1 MPEIGRISG
10 PLLKENLTR
19 DGVNLRFESNLIYL
33 DVNTH
38 AADVTAQP
46 GLPTS
51 WTGNVGI
58 RNPNPAYPLDV
69 VGTTRSNQLLIKPNV
84 HYDAYAEIDN
94 VNINGNT
101 IQSTVGNL
109 VLQAPTGTDRI
120 QINSDTKIS
129 ANLEVTGNITLGGTI
144 NIGDSADDDVVFD
157 GEIKSNII
165 PDAAA
170 TYDLG
175 SAAKAWRAGY
185 FDDVVVDGLSVGNI
199 SVTGSFINDQIEIV
213 GNRIA
218 TFRSNADLE
227 LDTAGTGTIE
237 LLTDTNVTGDLT
249 VSGDVEIQGGDL
261 TTNQLTFNLLNTTA
275 TTVNFAG
282 AATTLEIGAAT
293 GTTNINN
300 NLDVDGD
307 VQVKGGDITTDQTTF
322 NLLNTTATTLNIG
335 GASTA
340 TAIGSTVS
348 GTTTINYDATVK
360 HDLTV
365 DGDVQVKG
373 GDITTDQTIFN
384 LLNTTATTINFAGAG
399 TAVNIGAATGTTT
412 VRNDLKIDG
421 SVDVTGDVSIGGN
434 LTLGNTTFD
443 TITVVADFTSNL
455 VPDASLTY
463 DLGSAS
469 KSWNNLYVENIN
481 ISGNMYF
488 DQIAIEGNKISTTQ
502 SNADLE
508 FDTAGTG
515 RYVFIGTGGVIMPV
529 GTTAERP
536 APPQQGMLRFNT
548 DDARFE
554 NYNGEEWNRMI
565 HDDDAIAFAI
575 ALG

>member
-322 NLLNTTATTLNIG
+322 NLLNTTATT
-335 GASTA
+335 
-340 TAIGSTVS
+340 
-348 GTTTINYDATVK
+348 
-360 HDLTV
+360 
-365 DGDVQVKG
+365 
-373 GDITTDQTIFN
+373 
-384 LLNTTATTINFAGAG
+384 INFAGAG